1 MAMGFED
8 FQDFARYFAGGLNGH
23 VIGPP
28 MKGDGWERKKS
39 ALIPPFRKG

>member
-1 MAMGFED
+1 MGMGFAAV
-8 FQDFARYFAGGLNGH
+8 QDFARYFTGGLIVN

-39 ALIPPFRKG
+39 ALIPPFRKV

>member
-1 MAMGFED
+1 MGMGFAD
-8 FQDFARYFAGGLNGH
+8 VQNFTRYYNGGLIGH

-39 ALIPPFRKG
+39 ALIQPFRKV